1 MAMGMRSFDP
11 VRVGELESEAWVTY
25 YYRRQWLRVLRAAFA
40 LTRES
45 FGLSWPDTLRGGW
58 WVLRANQ
65 LWAPYPDNDP
75 DGARRYMERF
85 YRMVAA
91 REGES
96 FAPAEAARREVEWW
110 RAHRVLQHDRKE
122 GDDEELVD
130 ALVGLYTY
138 VYSVPPE
145 SVETASRERARAM
158 LHSDRW
164 IDEGCDPGSPLIAEE
179 RAALVRSYQSLLEA
193 VRTDAATRRE

>member
-1 MAMGMRSFDP
+1 MRSFDAR
-11 VRVGELESEAWVTY
+11 RVGELECDAWVA
-25 YYRRQWLRVLRAAFA
+25 YYRRRWLTLLRASLG
-40 LTRES
+40 LTREA
-45 FGLSWPDTLRGGW
+45 FGLSLPDTARGGW

-96 FAPAEAARREVEWW
+96 FDPTEAARREVEWW
-110 RAHRVLQHDRKE
+110 RAHRVLQHDRAE
-122 GDDEELVD
+122 GDDRPLVKALTEL
-130 ALVGLYTY
+130 YSY
-138 VYSVPPE
+138 VYSVPSE
-145 SVETASRERARAM
+145 SVEDAARERAHAM

-164 IDEGCDPGSPLIAEE
+164 IDEGCDPASPLIEEE
-179 RAALVRSYQSLLEA
+179 RTALIRSYEALLAA
-193 VRTDAATRRE
+193 VRTDAATSRE